1 MQVFF
6 KSALAETGCGSQNNA
21 PFLPRYPHLDLE
33 TVSILHYMVKSKN

>member
-6 KSALAETGCGSQNNA
+6 KSALAVTGRGSQDKA

-33 TVSILHYMVKSKN
+33 TEYITLHGKE